1 MLPSGHVATSLYRKS
16 KSMHLKKVMVPI
28 FQQGQNVSCTV
39 DDLIR
44 KCSGLLSNGPCEG
57 RNLGG
62 IVCVA
67 EVHLSPNPLSD
78 PA

>member
-1 MLPSGHVATSLYRKS
+1 M
-16 KSMHLKKVMVPI
+16 
-28 FQQGQNVSCTV
+28 SCIV
-39 DDLIR
+39 DDSIR

-57 RNLGG
+57 QNLGG